1 MPPRRSCILCDY
13 VLKRESL
20 TWCLL
25 SASGDELLL
34 TEMIF
39 NGLFN
44 DLTVE
49 QATALLSCF
58 VFQENVRTHNTTQ
71 RSTHKQTLEIPLN
84 SQKQTDTSSSE
95 RRRKT
100 DDSRFPHIFRPP
112 TPGRILGLV
121 SRTRRK
127 QKPDFG
133 VCLSGVTRPVALMRP
148 FERLNQAFVWLW
160 ISSEQRNKNWPRPE
174 RPPSMSFPLN
184 TCFKVWG
191 CWFPS
196 TLLGVCSTNF

>member
-1 MPPRRSCILCDY
+1 MPPRRSRVLRDY

-20 TWCLL
+20 TRCLL

-71 RSTHKQTLEIPLN
+71 HIDANKHLKAHLILRSKH
-84 SQKQTDTSSSE
+84 SSSSE
-95 RRRKT
+95 CRHKT

-112 TPGRILGLV
+112 ARHILGLV
-121 SRTRRK
+121 SRTRQK
-127 QKPDFG
+127 QKPEFG

-148 FERLNQAFVWLW
+148 FFWL
-160 ISSEQRNKNWPRPE
+160 
-174 RPPSMSFPLN
+174 
-184 TCFKVWG
+184 
-191 CWFPS
+191 
-196 TLLGVCSTNF
+196 

>member
-20 TWCLL
+20 TWYLL

-58 VFQENVRTHNTTQ
+58 VFQENVWTHNTAQ
-71 RSTHKQTLEIPLN
+71 HTHKETLEIPLN

-95 RRRKT
+95 RRHKT
-100 DDSRFPHIFRPP
+100 DDSCFPQICRPP
-112 TPGRILGLV
+112 RSHSWARLPNETKTETWVWCVFVWCNEACCFNEAVRTLGPSFCLAV
-121 SRTRRK
+121 NQLRATK
-127 QKPDFG
+127 QK
-133 VCLSGVTRPVALMRP
+133 LTSTRTPTLDVFL
-148 FERLNQAFVWLW
+148 
-160 ISSEQRNKNWPRPE
+160 PE
-174 RPPSMSFPLN
+174 YMFQGLEVLVPKHAVRR
-184 TCFKVWG
+184 
-191 CWFPS
+191 
-196 TLLGVCSTNF
+196 

>member
-1 MPPRRSCILCDY
+1 MLFHKQEGWMIFECLLCCLGMFDTQQGVKSSPTCKKKEKKRKRIPPRRTCILCDY

-58 VFQENVRTHNTTQ
+58 VFQENVRTHNTAQ
-71 RSTHKQTLEIPLN
+71 HTHKHTLEIPLN

-95 RRRKT
+95 RRHKT

-112 TPGRILGLV
+112 R
-121 SRTRRK
+121 SH
-127 QKPDFG
+127 
-133 VCLSGVTRPVALMRP
+133 SWA
-148 FERLNQAFVWLW
+148 RLPN
-160 ISSEQRNKNWPRPE
+160 
-174 RPPSMSFPLN
+174 
-184 TCFKVWG
+184 
-191 CWFPS
+191 
-196 TLLGVCSTNF
+196 